1 MIQVLV
7 CAADGS
13 QRLEEREV
21 PESWF
26 DIEAPIPAPKKDSAE

>member
-1 MIQVLV
+1 MMIQVLV

-21 PESWF
+21 SENWF
-26 DIEAPIPAPKKDSAE
+26 DTPPADQEE

>member
-1 MIQVLV
+1 MKILVLR

-21 PESWF
+21 PEDWLRTES
-26 DIEAPIPAPKKDSAE
+26 EETEVQNG